1 MSKSVKK
8 IIGVVVAV
16 AIPFAAPAIAS
27 SIGLSAAVGKIA
39 GSAIVGAAMGAGG
52 AAISGGDVGRG
63 ALFGG
68 IGGGLG
74 GYSAGL
80 KTAGTAAGTGG
91 GVAGGA
97 TGATAAGGGAAAGA
111 GGLQEVVVTGL
122 RTGQTAANVA
132 QAAGTGVSAA
142 DTLIRRD
149 TGEVYKAEQ
158 PGEAAGGAAAAPK
171 KTFMEALREVPG
183 AIADKFRDPAALA
196 DLTLRA
202 AGMLAGSA
210 AAGEGLSPDE
220 QRLLQAQQEE
230 LNWLQK
236 NNRAVFNQ
244 KLQEAQ
250 ALLGEARYFDP
261 EYFGLQAARRQQLAG
276 AAQER
281 EGLRGLTGERRRA
294 AQRKIRLGVARNV
307 GQAYDVG
314 FGTGV
319 SGRLQTRQ
327 AGLNAMPEAPAT
339 YGGYQGLAA
348 TFQQARTGRQAN
360 LEGIGDLFGSLTGR
374 RRAGLTGM
382 EEDEDRQRGGGFG

>member
-122 RTGQTAANVA
+122 RTGQTAAGAAAPVVA
-132 QAAGTGVSAA
+132 SAAGGAA
-142 DTLIRRD
+142 
-149 TGEVYKAEQ
+149 AA
-158 PGEAAGGAAAAPK
+158 EAAGGAAAPK
-171 KTFMEALREVPG
+171 KTFTEALREVPG

>member
-80 KTAGTAAGTGG
+80 KTAATAP
-91 GVAGGA
+91 GVATGAAPAGA

-122 RTGQTAANVA
+122 RTGQTAAGAAAPVVA
-132 QAAGTGVSAA
+132 G
-142 DTLIRRD
+142 
-149 TGEVYKAEQ
+149 
-158 PGEAAGGAAAAPK
+158 AAGGAAAADAGGAAAPK
-171 KTFMEALREVPG
+171 KTFTQALREVPT
-183 AIADKFRDPAALA
+183 AIADKFRDPATLA

-327 AGLNAMPEAPAT
+327 AGLTAMPEAPAT

-382 EEDEDRQRGGGFG
+382 EEDEDQRRGGGFG

>member
-80 KTAGTAAGTGG
+80 KTAATAP
-91 GVAGGA
+91 GVATGAAPAGA

-122 RTGQTAANVA
+122 RTGQTAAGAAAPVVA
-132 QAAGTGVSAA
+132 S
-142 DTLIRRD
+142 
-149 TGEVYKAEQ
+149 
-158 PGEAAGGAAAAPK
+158 AAGGAAAADAGGAAAPK
-171 KTFMEALREVPG
+171 KTFTQALREVPS

-327 AGLNAMPEAPAT
+327 AGLTAMPEAPAT
-339 YGGYQGLAA
+339 YGGYTGLAES
-348 TFQQARTGRQAN
+348 FRQARTGRQGN

-382 EEDEDRQRGGGFG
+382 EEDEDQQRGGGFG